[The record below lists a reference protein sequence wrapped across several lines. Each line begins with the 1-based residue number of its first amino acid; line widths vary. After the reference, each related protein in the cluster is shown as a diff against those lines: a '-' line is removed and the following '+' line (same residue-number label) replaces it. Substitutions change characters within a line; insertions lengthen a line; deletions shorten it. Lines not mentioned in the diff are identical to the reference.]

1 MKNFYDLLDID
12 NTINVEITM
21 SAIVNNGVPHAK
33 VICNNIILF
42 DSTVQNSVKLNIKL
56 HVLDLVNLSVTMSN
70 KVYNSALE
78 TAVLIDSISI
88 DGIEVI
94 PKFSHCSTYDNDH
107 AQSII
112 TNYLGYNGT
121 WSLHMD
127 LPFYQWLH
135 QQTGQGWLLQPHEK
149 NPQNHQ
155 KRY

>member
-1 MKNFYDLLDID
+1 MKNFYDLLDTD
-12 NTINVEITM
+12 NTINVEIAL
-21 SAIVNNGVPHAK
+21 SAIVDNGVPHAK

-42 DSTVQNSVKLNIKL
+42 DSTLQNSVKLNIKL

-94 PKFSHCSTYDNDH
+94 PKFSYCSTSDNDH
-107 AQSII
+107 KQDII
-112 TNYLGYNGT
+112 TNYLGFNGT
-121 WSLHMD
+121 WSLNMD

-135 QQTGQGWLLQPHEK
+135 QQTGQGWLLQPHRK
-149 NPQNHQ
+149 NPENHQ

>member
-1 MKNFYDLLDID
+1 MKNFYDLLDTD
-12 NTINVEITM
+12 NTINVEIAL
-21 SAIVNNGVPHAK
+21 SAIVDNGVPHAK

-42 DSTVQNSVKLNIKL
+42 DSTLQNSVKLNIKL

-94 PKFSHCSTYDNDH
+94 PKFSYCSTYDNDH
-107 AQSII
+107 KQDIF
-112 TNYLGYNGT
+112 THYLGYNGT
-121 WSLHMD
+121 WSLNMD

-135 QQTGQGWLLQPHEK
+135 RQTAQGWLLQPHEK
-149 NPQNHQ
+149 NPQNHP